1 MFNVSYLFWRD
12 DEPMETSKDDDNDD
26 DDDDAESD
34 ILSPSTSEK
43 GDIKDD
49 DEDDND
55 DDEDD
60 DCFQSVSD
68 PPSPFACDPYES
80 FDYEC

>member
-1 MFNVSYLFWRD
+1 
-12 DEPMETSKDDDNDD
+12 METSKEDDND

-34 ILSPSTSEK
+34 LLSPSTSEK
-43 GDIKDD
+43 GDINDG
-49 DEDDND
+49 ND
-55 DDEDD
+55 DDD
-60 DCFQSVSD
+60 DCFKSVSD